1 VSTSVLAAVIVGVV
15 IYSISC
21 QVRGQALQGTRMA
34 LLPAGLI
41 VFGLV
46 DMVHM
51 PAVGPADIAC
61 IAAGAVVAAAI
72 GLAQGAQMR
81 LEERNGSLWGQLP
94 VKGLWLWA
102 ALIIS
107 RVAITVVA
115 HAAGAGAAASLD
127 SIIFVL
133 GLNRLA
139 QTGTIAA
146 RAAKAGLPIAA

>member
-1 VSTSVLAAVIVGVV
+1 MSTSGLVAVIAGVV
-15 IYSISC
+15 VYSICC
-21 QVRGQALQGTRMA
+21 QVRGQVPQGTRMA

-46 DMVHM
+46 DMAHM
-51 PAVGPADIAC
+51 PGVGPADFAG

-81 LEERNGSLWGQLP
+81 LAERNGALWGQLP

-102 ALIIS
+102 S
-107 RVAITVVA
+107 RGV
-115 HAAGAGAAASLD
+115 
-127 SIIFVL
+127 
-133 GLNRLA
+133 NRLA
-139 QTGTIAA
+139 QTGTIAV

>member
-1 VSTSVLAAVIVGVV
+1 VSTSVLVAVIVGVV
-15 IYSISC
+15 AYSIYC
-21 QVRGQALQGTRMA
+21 QVRGQVLLGTRMT

-41 VFGLV
+41 VLGLV
-46 DMVHM
+46 DIAHM

-61 IAAGAVVAAAI
+61 IAASAVVAAAI
-72 GLAQGAQMR
+72 GLAQGARMR
-81 LEERNGSLWGQLP
+81 LAERNGVLWGQLP

-107 RVAITVVA
+107 RVVVMVAA
-115 HAAGAGAAASLD
+115 HAVGAEAAASLD

-139 QTGTIAA
+139 QTGAIAV

>member
-1 VSTSVLAAVIVGVV
+1 VSTSVLVAAIAGVV
-15 IYSISC
+15 IYSIYC
-21 QVRGQALQGTRMA
+21 QVRGQALQGTRTA

-46 DMVHM
+46 DMAHM
-51 PAVGPADIAC
+51 PAVGPAAIAC
-61 IAAGAVVAAAI
+61 IAASAVVAAAI
-72 GLAQGAQMR
+72 GLAQGAQMS
-81 LEERNGSLWGQLP
+81 LEEHNGSLWGQLP

-107 RVAITVVA
+107 RVAIMVVG
-115 HAAGAGAAASLD
+115 HAVGAEAAASLA

-146 RAAKAGLPIAA
+146 RAVKAGLPIAA

>member
-1 VSTSVLAAVIVGVV
+1 VSTSVLVAVIAGVV
-15 IYSISC
+15 IYSIYC
-21 QVRGQALQGTRMA
+21 QVRGQALQGTRTA

-46 DMVHM
+46 DMAYM

-61 IAAGAVVAAAI
+61 IAASAVVAAS
-72 GLAQGAQMR
+72 LA
-81 LEERNGSLWGQLP
+81 
-94 VKGLWLWA
+94 
-102 ALIIS
+102 
-107 RVAITVVA
+107 
-115 HAAGAGAAASLD
+115 

-146 RAAKAGLPIAA
+146 RAVKAGLPIAA

>member
-15 IYSISC
+15 GYSIYC

-34 LLPAGLI
+34 LLPAGLT

-51 PAVGPADIAC
+51 PAVGLADIAC
-61 IAAGAVVAAAI
+61 IAASAVIAAAI

-81 LEERNGSLWGQLP
+81 LAERNGSLWGQLP

-107 RVAITVVA
+107 RIAIMVVA
-115 HAAGAGAAASLD
+115 HAVGAEAAASLD

-139 QTGTIAA
+139 HTGTIAV
-146 RAAKAGLPIAA
+146 RAAKAGLHITA